1 MKRLLLSTI
10 AAAAMLLVPVL
21 TPAVRANAG
30 DAPKAWEQG
39 QPGQPE
45 QRPQDQGKTQT
56 FSGTITKSGED
67 FTLTDKE
74 RGINYRLD
82 DAQKAGQFEG
92 KTVKVT
98 GTVDAEGQI
107 IHVETIQEAT

>member
-1 MKRLLLSTI
+1 MKRLLPLTI
-10 AAAAMLLVPVL
+10 AAAALLSMPVS
-21 TPAVRANAG
+21 TPAGGANAG
-30 DAPKAWEQG
+30 DAPKAWAQG
-39 QPGQPE
+39 QADQPE

-74 RGINYRLD
+74 RGINYKLD
-82 DAQKAGQFEG
+82 DIQKAGQFEG

-107 IHVETIQEAT
+107 IHVETIQEAS

>member
-1 MKRLLLSTI
+1 MKRLLPLTI
-10 AAAAMLLVPVL
+10 AAAALLWMPVS
-21 TPAVRANAG
+21 TPAARANAG
-30 DAPKAWEQG
+30 DAPKAWAQG
-39 QPGQPE
+39 QAAQQE

-74 RGINYRLD
+74 RGINYKLD
-82 DAQKAGQFEG
+82 DVQKAGQFEG

-107 IHVETIQEAT
+107 IHVETIQEAS